1 LETIKALTS
10 PCHGR
15 KVVGNSGK
23 NDFIIGIRMITGPT
37 FEEMLHPHTIAPAI
51 RQRAAEA
58 RQNALLDPINLFNI
72 TWRDA
77 EGKAYYVVL
86 PKALTGI
93 EADIVVLYGKE
104 FPTGSHKVGAAY
116 SVLLEKE
123 LFGEVDP
130 AVHTLVWPSTG
141 NYGIGGAWVGGRMGC
156 RSLVVL
162 PEGMSRERFERI
174 QSYGA
179 EVIKTY
185 GSESNVK
192 EIYDKTKALR
202 AADPNVRVLNQFEVM
217 GNYRFHYHVTGNTL
231 IEVAAELKA
240 QGIGR
245 GVINAYCSAMGS
257 AGTIAAGDRLKQA
270 FPGHLIVGL
279 EPIQC
284 PTLFNNG
291 YGVHDIQGIG
301 DKHVTWIHN
310 VNNMD
315 ALMCIDD
322 LECKKGLQLL
332 SEEIGMNTLVKRYGI
347 DAETVT
353 RLQTLF
359 GISGICNILGAI
371 KTAKYFGFGKD
382 DVIATIATDSL
393 DRYYSVMSDWT
404 MVVQHGQRDEA
415 DAVARVEG
423 IFHGV
428 RTDWVQVGTLENRTR
443 WHNLKYYTWVE
454 QQGKLVE
461 ELDAQRDPEWWLAHQ
476 ARVAEIDSRLLDARN
491 TVKA

>member
-1 LETIKALTS
+1 
-10 PCHGR
+10 
-15 KVVGNSGK
+15 
-23 NDFIIGIRMITGPT
+23 MITGPT
-37 FEEMLHPHTIAPAI
+37 FEEMLHPQRIDSAI
-51 RQRAAEA
+51 RARALEA
-58 RQNALLDPINLFNI
+58 RQKSPLDPINLFNI

-77 EGKAYYVVL
+77 NGKANHIVL
-86 PKALTGI
+86 PHELTGI
-93 EADIVVLYGKE
+93 DADIVVLYGKK
-104 FPTGSHKVGAAY
+104 FPSGSHKVGAAY
-116 SVLLEKE
+116 SVLLEME

-130 AVHTLVWPSTG
+130 SKHTLVWPSTG

-162 PEGMSRERFERI
+162 PQGMSRERFERI
-174 QSYGA
+174 ESYGA
-179 EVIKTY
+179 QVIKTV

-192 EIYDKTKALR
+192 EIYDKTKELR
-202 AADPNVRVLNQFEVM
+202 ASDPNIRILNQFEVM

-231 IEVAAELKA
+231 VELAAELKD

-245 GVINAYCSAMGS
+245 GVINAFCSAMGS

-284 PTLFNNG
+284 PTLYNNG

-315 ALMCIDD
+315 AMMCIDD
-322 LECKKGLQLL
+322 MECKKGLQLL
-332 SEEIGMNTLVKRYGI
+332 SEDEGCRTLIDRYGA
-347 DAETVT
+347 DPALVEKMS
-353 RLQTLF
+353 TLF

-371 KTAKYFGFGKD
+371 KTAKTFGLGKGD
-382 DVIATIATDSL
+382 LIATIATDSL
-393 DRYYSVMSDWT
+393 DRYYSVMDDMRAQFGRLDT
-404 MVVQHGQRDEA
+404 PA
-415 DAVARVEG
+415 AVGRVEG

-428 RTDWVQVGTLENRTR
+428 RTDWVQLGTPEARTR

-461 ELDAQRDPEWWLAHQ
+461 ELDAQRDPAWWLAHQ
-476 ARVAEIDSRLLDARN
+476 ARVGEIDARLMAARE
-491 TVKA
+491 TSPQR